1 MHMKDYVSIWHCI
14 SDPTML
20 LAVGLSL
27 GLFLLLLIGVSVY
40 FLWRRCGQRRYQE
53 MVTMIAPF
61 PACTTPILLTNQRPR
76 YRPDE
81 IPFFLPPRFKP
92 NLRSEEGEKEG
103 RKDLSSTH
111 RGSLTVGSW
120 YPVGSVRAS
129 LYWIPDVSEMS
140 PPPGRAVRLCFSVTY
155 RHDNEQLYV
164 SLLRLS
170 NLPTCFYSNDTLADL
185 RLLPDDRRRH
195 KARARCRGRDPEFN
209 DSFVFQVSGVCV
221 SESVLS
227 VYVLSVDR
235 GGRHHAVGR
244 VLFPIEGELGEGGR
258 LLWRDLE
265 TKDEM
270 QCSGLGDIQVSLNYS
285 PSLQRLTVVILRARS
300 LQIHTDTG
308 VCFQVS
314 LKIHTRV
321 VKSRRTPVVS
331 SGAEH
336 GFNHKM
342 TFKLRPAQLDQT
354 CLILEL
360 IVSGLTPV
368 GVVVLG
374 PFMYARGPQLQ
385 HWTDMVNTPNEL
397 VKQWHGLGKPT

>member
-1 MHMKDYVSIWHCI
+1 MA
-14 SDPTML
+14 DPTML
-20 LAVGLSL
+20 KAVGLSL

-40 FLWRRCGQRRYQE
+40 FLWRRCGQRQYQE

-81 IPFFLPPRFKP
+81 IPFFLPPQFKP
-92 NLRSEEGEKEG
+92 TLRSEEGEEEG
-103 RKDLSSTH
+103 RKDLSNTH

-120 YPVGSVRAS
+120 YPVGSVRAG
-129 LYWIPDVSEMS
+129 LYWVPDVSEVS
-140 PPPGRAVRLCFSVTY
+140 PPPGRAVQLCFSVAY

-164 SLLRLS
+164 SLLRLR
-170 NLPTCFYSNDTLADL
+170 NLPTCFYSNDTLAEL

-209 DSFVFQVSGVCV
+209 DSFVFQVSSVCV

-227 VYVLSVDR
+227 VYVLSVDQ

-308 VCFQVS
+308 MCFQVS
-314 LKIHTRV
+314 LQIHTRV
-321 VKSRRTPVVS
+321 VKSRRTPVVC
-331 SGAEH
+331 SGADP

-342 TFKLRPAQLDQT
+342 TFKLRPSQLDQT
-354 CLILEL
+354 SLTLEL
-360 IVSGLTPV
+360 MGSGLTPV

>member
-1 MHMKDYVSIWHCI
+1 MII
-14 SDPTML
+14 SC
-20 LAVGLSL
+20 ASL
-27 GLFLLLLIGVSVY
+27 
-40 FLWRRCGQRRYQE
+40 CD
-53 MVTMIAPF
+53 
-61 PACTTPILLTNQRPR
+61 
-76 YRPDE
+76 RPDE

-92 NLRSEEGEKEG
+92 TLRSEEGEKEG

-129 LYWIPDVSEMS
+129 LYWVPDVSEVS
-140 PPPGRAVRLCFSVTY
+140 PPPGRAVRLCFSVAY

-314 LKIHTRV
+314 LQIHTRV

>member
-1 MHMKDYVSIWHCI
+1 MA
-14 SDPTML
+14 DPAML

-40 FLWRRCGQRRYQE
+40 FLWRRRGQRRYRE
-53 MVTMIAPF
+53 MVTTSAPF
-61 PACTTPILLTNQRPR
+61 PACTTPILLTNQRSR

-92 NLRSEEGEKEG
+92 TLRSEEGEKEG
-103 RKDLSSTH
+103 QKDFSSTH

-120 YPVGSVRAS
+120 YPVGSVRAG
-129 LYWIPDVSEMS
+129 LYWVPDVSEVS
-140 PPPGRAVRLCFSVTY
+140 PPPGRTVQLCFSVTY
-155 RHDNEQLYV
+155 HHDNEQLYV

-170 NLPTCFYSNDTLADL
+170 NLPTCFYSNDTLAEL

-244 VLFPIEGELGEGGR
+244 VL
-258 LLWRDLE
+258 W
-265 TKDEM
+265 
-270 QCSGLGDIQVSLNYS
+270 
-285 PSLQRLTVVILRARS
+285 
-300 LQIHTDTG
+300 
-308 VCFQVS
+308 
-314 LKIHTRV
+314 
-321 VKSRRTPVVS
+321 TPVVS
-331 SGAEH
+331 GGADP

-342 TFKLRPAQLDQT
+342 TFKLRPSQLDQA
-354 CLILEL
+354 CLSLEL
-360 IVSGLTPV
+360 IGSGLTPV

>member
-1 MHMKDYVSIWHCI
+1 MA
-14 SDPTML
+14 DPTML

-40 FLWRRCGQRRYQE
+40 FLWRRCGQRQYQE

-61 PACTTPILLTNQRPR
+61 PACTTPILLTNHRPR

-92 NLRSEEGEKEG
+92 TLRSEEREEEG
-103 RKDLSSTH
+103 RKDLSNTH
-111 RGSLTVGSW
+111 RGSLTVESW
-120 YPVGSVRAS
+120 YPVGSVRAG
-129 LYWIPDVSEMS
+129 LYWVPDVSEVS
-140 PPPGRAVRLCFSVTY
+140 PPPGRAVQLCFSVAY

-164 SLLRLS
+164 SLLCLR
-170 NLPTCFYSNDTLADL
+170 NLPTCFYINDTLAEL

-209 DSFVFQVSGVCV
+209 NSFVFQVSGVCV

-227 VYVLSVDR
+227 VCVLSVDQ
-235 GGRHHAVGR
+235 GGRHHTVGR

-308 VCFQVS
+308 MCFQVT
-314 LKIHTRV
+314 LQIHTRV

-331 SGAEH
+331 SGADP

-342 TFKLRPAQLDQT
+342 TFKLRPSQLDQT
-354 CLILEL
+354 SLTLEL
-360 IVSGLTPV
+360 IGSGLTPV

>member
-1 MHMKDYVSIWHCI
+1 
-14 SDPTML
+14 ML

-40 FLWRRCGQRRYQE
+40 FLWRRRGQRQYQE
-53 MVTMIAPF
+53 MVTTIAPF
-61 PACTTPILLTNQRPR
+61 PACTTSILLTNQRSR

-92 NLRSEEGEKEG
+92 TLRSEEGENEG
-103 RKDLSSTH
+103 QKDLSSTH

-120 YPVGSVRAS
+120 YPVGSVRAG
-129 LYWIPDVSEMS
+129 LYWVPDVSEVS
-140 PPPGRAVRLCFSVTY
+140 PPPGPAVQLCFSVAY

-164 SLLRLS
+164 SLLRLR
-170 NLPTCFYSNDTLADL
+170 NLPTCFYSNDTLAEL
-185 RLLPDDRRRH
+185 RLLPDNRRRH

-221 SESVLS
+221 SESLLS
-227 VYVLSVDR
+227 VYVLSVDQ

-265 TKDEM
+265 TKDET
-270 QCSGLGDIQVSLNYS
+270 QCSCLGDIQVSLNYS

-314 LKIHTRV
+314 LQIHTQV

-331 SGAEH
+331 GGADP

-342 TFKLRPAQLDQT
+342 TFKLRPSQLDQA
-354 CLILEL
+354 CLSLEL